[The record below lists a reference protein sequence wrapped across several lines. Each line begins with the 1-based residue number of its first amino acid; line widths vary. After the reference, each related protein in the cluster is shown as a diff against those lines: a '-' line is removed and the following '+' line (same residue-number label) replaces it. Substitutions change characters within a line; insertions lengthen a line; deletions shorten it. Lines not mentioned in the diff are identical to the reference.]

1 MNELLSEKKI
11 IIYGL
16 STETERVISE
26 WNGKYNVVGLLD
38 GFMTEGEQFGYR
50 ILDINEVV
58 RMDNIAI
65 IVVARPG
72 SCKVITKRIGALC
85 REHNVPLFD
94 IRGNDLLE
102 EKKVVYD
109 FKAVS
114 GYTKQELL
122 QAIDESEAVSFDL
135 FDTLLVRNVSSLD
148 DLLSII
154 DIRLR
159 DKNINITDFVNIRTR
174 AEKKLSIGR
183 APRLDKIYGE
193 VLKSTNEL
201 NADAEEL
208 SIIEYAV
215 DLDTI
220 EARREM
226 VTLVNEIIE
235 MGKPVYITS
244 DCYYSKTQL
253 QEILKVIGVNKVTD
267 IIVSCEYDTSK
278 TGNLFEKLIAIA
290 GTKNIIHIGD
300 DIVADEESAKRH
312 GIKAFRIYSA
322 IELLELIGGLNLL
335 YNDQSL
341 SDRIRIGM
349 FTANLFNSPFQ
360 FEDDSKHIKV
370 NSSFDIGYLFA
381 APMVMDF
388 TRWFEEKTIELGIEN
403 RWLCARDGFLLRRLY
418 EVMYPDARV
427 EYFYTSRISAIRAGM
442 DSFEDIEYVDSMKF
456 TGEVEDNLRTRFG
469 IDTACISGDDIDED
483 ESGLLKYVKP
493 IIQNSIVKRENN
505 KKYINSLNV
514 KDGDISLFDFVA
526 KGTSQLY
533 IQKLVNN
540 HIKGLYFMQ
549 LEPQFMK
556 DMNLDIIPFYKEE
569 EREKSAIFEN
579 YYILETLLTSP
590 EASVDEFDENGNPVF
605 AKETRSERDI
615 DCVIKAQ
622 NGIVEYTKKYLQL
635 CPTSAININKKLDEQ
650 FLMLLRHVAINDIDF
665 LRLTVEDPFFNRM
678 TDITDVL

>member
-11 IIYGL
+11 IIYGI
-16 STETERVISE
+16 STETERVLSE

-159 DKNINITDFVNIRTR
+159 DKNINITDFGNIRTR

-183 APRLDKIYGE
+183 APRLDEIYGE
-193 VLKSTNEL
+193 VLNSTNEL
-201 NADAEEL
+201 NADAGEL

-253 QEILKVIGVNKVTD
+253 QEILKIIGVNKVTD

-360 FEDDSKHIKV
+360 FEDDCKYINV
-370 NSSFDIGYLFA
+370 NSSFDIGYLFV

-403 RWLCARDGFLLRRLY
+403 RWLCARDGFLLKRLY
-418 EVMYPDARV
+418 EVMYPDVRA

-469 IDTACISGDDIDED
+469 IDIACISDDDIDED
-483 ESGLLKYVKP
+483 ELGLLKYVKP

-514 KDGDISLFDFVA
+514 SDGDISLFDFVA

-590 EASVDEFDENGNPVF
+590 EASVDEFDDTGTPVF
-605 AKETRSERDI
+605 AIETRSERDI
-615 DCVIKAQ
+615 DCVMKAQ
-622 NGIVEYTKKYLQL
+622 NGIIEYTKKYLQL

>member
-16 STETERVISE
+16 STETERVLIE

-122 QAIDESEAVSFDL
+122 RAIDESEAVSFDL

-193 VLKSTNEL
+193 VLNSTNEL

-253 QEILKVIGVNKVTD
+253 QEILKVIGVDKVTD

-300 DIVADEESAKRH
+300 DTVADEESAKRH

-360 FEDDSKHIKV
+360 FEDDSKYINV
-370 NSSFDIGYLFA
+370 NSPFDIGYLFA

-418 EVMYPDARV
+418 EVMYPDVRV

-442 DSFEDIEYVDSMKF
+442 DSFEDIEHVDSMKF

-469 IDTACISGDDIDED
+469 IDIACISGDDIDED

-569 EREKSAIFEN
+569 EREKSVIFEN

-590 EASVDEFDENGNPVF
+590 EASVDEFDDNGTPVF
-605 AKETRSERDI
+605 AIETRSERDI
-615 DCVIKAQ
+615 DCVMKAQ
-622 NGIVEYTKKYLQL
+622 NGIVEYTKKFLQL

>member
-16 STETERVISE
+16 STETERVLIE

-102 EKKVVYD
+102 EKRVVYD

-193 VLKSTNEL
+193 VLNSTNEL

-300 DIVADEESAKRH
+300 DTVADEESAKRH

-360 FEDDSKHIKV
+360 FEDDSKYINV
-370 NSSFDIGYLFA
+370 NSPFDIGYLFA

-418 EVMYPDARV
+418 EVMYPDVRV

-469 IDTACISGDDIDED
+469 IDIACISGDDIDED

-569 EREKSAIFEN
+569 EREKSVIFEN

-590 EASVDEFDENGNPVF
+590 EASVDEFDDNGTPVF
-605 AKETRSERDI
+605 AIETRSERDI
-615 DCVIKAQ
+615 DCVMKAQ
-622 NGIVEYTKKYLQL
+622 NGIVEYTKKFLQL

>member
-11 IIYGL
+11 IIYGI
-16 STETERVISE
+16 STETERVLSE

-38 GFMTEGEQFGYR
+38 GFMTAGEQFGYR

-58 RMDNIAI
+58 KMDNIAI

-159 DKNINITDFVNIRTR
+159 DKNINITDFGNIRTR

-183 APRLDKIYGE
+183 APRLDEIYGE
-193 VLKSTNEL
+193 VLNSTNEL
-201 NADAEEL
+201 NADAGEL

-253 QEILKVIGVNKVTD
+253 QEILKIIGVNKVTD

-360 FEDDSKHIKV
+360 FEDDCKYINV
-370 NSSFDIGYLFA
+370 NSSFDIGYLFV

-403 RWLCARDGFLLRRLY
+403 RWLCARDGFLLKRLY
-418 EVMYPDARV
+418 EVMYPDVRA

-442 DSFEDIEYVDSMKF
+442 NSHEDIEYVDSMKF

-469 IDTACISGDDIDED
+469 IDTACISDDDIDED
-483 ESGLLKYVKP
+483 ELGLLKYVKP

-514 KDGDISLFDFVA
+514 RDGDISLFDFVA

-533 IQKLVNN
+533 LQKLVNN

-590 EASVDEFDENGNPVF
+590 EASVDEFDDNGAPVF
-605 AKETRSERDI
+605 TIETRSESDI
-615 DCVIKAQ
+615 DCVMKAQ
-622 NGIVEYTKKYLQL
+622 NGIIEYTKKYLQL

>member
-16 STETERVISE
+16 STETERVLSE

-183 APRLDKIYGE
+183 APRLDEIYGE
-193 VLKSTNEL
+193 VLNSTNEL
-201 NADAEEL
+201 NADAGEL

-253 QEILKVIGVNKVTD
+253 QEILRIIGVNKVTD

-360 FEDDSKHIKV
+360 FEDDCKYINV
-370 NSSFDIGYLFA
+370 NSSFDIGYLFV

-403 RWLCARDGFLLRRLY
+403 RWLCARDGFLLKRLY
-418 EVMYPDARV
+418 EVMYPDVRA

-469 IDTACISGDDIDED
+469 IDIACISGDDIDED

-505 KKYINSLNV
+505 KKYINSLNI

-590 EASVDEFDENGNPVF
+590 EASVDEFDDNGTPVF
-605 AKETRSERDI
+605 AIETRSESDI
-615 DCVIKAQ
+615 DCVMKAQ
-622 NGIVEYTKKYLQL
+622 NGIIEYTKKYLQL
-635 CPTSAININKKLDEQ
+635 CPASAININKKLDEQ

>member
-11 IIYGL
+11 IIYGI
-16 STETERVISE
+16 STETERVLSE

-159 DKNINITDFVNIRTR
+159 DKNINITDFGNIRTR

-183 APRLDKIYGE
+183 APRLDEIYGE
-193 VLKSTNEL
+193 VLNSTNEL
-201 NADAEEL
+201 NADAGEL

-253 QEILKVIGVNKVTD
+253 QEILKIIGVNKVTD

-360 FEDDSKHIKV
+360 FEDDCKYINV
-370 NSSFDIGYLFA
+370 NSSFDIGYLFV

-403 RWLCARDGFLLRRLY
+403 RWLCARDGFLLKRLY
-418 EVMYPDARV
+418 EVMYPDVRA

-442 DSFEDIEYVDSMKF
+442 NSHEDIEYVDSMKF

-469 IDTACISGDDIDED
+469 IDIACISDDDIDED
-483 ESGLLKYVKP
+483 ELGLLKYVKP

-514 KDGDISLFDFVA
+514 RDGDISLFDFVA

-590 EASVDEFDENGNPVF
+590 EASVDEFDDTGTPVF
-605 AKETRSERDI
+605 AIETRSERDI
-615 DCVIKAQ
+615 DCVMKAQ
-622 NGIVEYTKKYLQL
+622 NGIIEYTKKYLQL

-650 FLMLLRHVAINDIDF
+650 FLMLLRHVAINDTDF

>member
-16 STETERVISE
+16 STETERVLIE

-122 QAIDESEAVSFDL
+122 RAIDESEAVSFDL

-193 VLKSTNEL
+193 VLNSTNEL

-300 DIVADEESAKRH
+300 DTVADEESAKRH

-360 FEDDSKHIKV
+360 FEDDSKYINV
-370 NSSFDIGYLFA
+370 NSPFDIGYLFA

-418 EVMYPDARV
+418 EVMYPDVRV

-469 IDTACISGDDIDED
+469 IDIACISGDDIDED

-590 EASVDEFDENGNPVF
+590 EASVDEFDDNGTPVF
-605 AKETRSERDI
+605 AIETRSERDI
-615 DCVIKAQ
+615 DCVMKAQ
-622 NGIVEYTKKYLQL
+622 NGIVEYTKKFLQL

-650 FLMLLRHVAINDIDF
+650 FLMLIRHVAINDIDF

>member
-16 STETERVISE
+16 STETERVLSE

-102 EKKVVYD
+102 EKRVVYD

-193 VLKSTNEL
+193 VLNSTNEL
-201 NADAEEL
+201 NTDAKEL

-215 DLDTI
+215 DIDTI

-226 VTLVNEIIE
+226 VTLANEIIK

-253 QEILKVIGVNKVTD
+253 QEILKVIGVDKVTD

-403 RWLCARDGFLLRRLY
+403 RWLCARDGFLLKRLY
-418 EVMYPDARV
+418 EVMYPDVRA

-469 IDTACISGDDIDED
+469 IDIACLSDDDIDED
-483 ESGLLKYVKP
+483 ESGLLKYVRP

-569 EREKSAIFEN
+569 EREKSVIFEN

-590 EASVDEFDENGNPVF
+590 EASVDEFDDNGTPVF
-605 AKETRSERDI
+605 TIETRSKRDI
-615 DCVIKAQ
+615 DCVMKAQ
-622 NGIVEYTKKYLQL
+622 DGIVEYTKKYLQL

>member
-16 STETERVISE
+16 STETERVLIE

-122 QAIDESEAVSFDL
+122 RAIDESEAVSFDL

-193 VLKSTNEL
+193 VLNSTNEL

-290 GTKNIIHIGD
+290 GTKIIIHIGD
-300 DIVADEESAKRH
+300 DTVADEESAKRH

-360 FEDDSKHIKV
+360 FEDDSKYINV
-370 NSSFDIGYLFA
+370 NSPFDIGYLFA

-469 IDTACISGDDIDED
+469 IDIACISGDDIDED

-590 EASVDEFDENGNPVF
+590 EASVDEFDDNGTPVF
-605 AKETRSERDI
+605 AIETRSERDI
-615 DCVIKAQ
+615 DCVMKAQ
-622 NGIVEYTKKYLQL
+622 NGIVEYTKKFLQL

>member
-16 STETERVISE
+16 STETERVLSE

-148 DLLSII
+148 DLLSMI

-159 DKNINITDFVNIRTR
+159 DKNININDFVNIRTR

-183 APRLDKIYGE
+183 APRLDEIYCE
-193 VLKSTNEL
+193 VLNTTGDL
-201 NADAEEL
+201 NADAKEL

-226 VTLVNEIIE
+226 VTLVNEIIK
-235 MGKPVYITS
+235 MGKLVYITS

-253 QEILKVIGVNKVTD
+253 QEILKVIGVDKVTD

-278 TGNLFEKLIAIA
+278 TGNLFEKLIDIA
-290 GTKNIIHIGD
+290 GTKNIIHVGD

-312 GIKAFRIYSA
+312 GIKVFRIYSA

-335 YNDQSL
+335 YNNQSL

-403 RWLCARDGFLLRRLY
+403 RWLCARDGFLLKRLY
-418 EVMYPDARV
+418 EVMYPDVRA

-442 DSFEDIEYVDSMKF
+442 DSLEDIEYVDSMKF

-469 IDTACISGDDIDED
+469 IDIACLSDDDIDED

-590 EASVDEFDENGNPVF
+590 EASVDEFDDNGTPVF
-605 AKETRSERDI
+605 AIETRSERDI
-615 DCVIKAQ
+615 DCVMKAQ
-622 NGIVEYTKKYLQL
+622 NGIIEYTKKYLQL

>member
-16 STETERVISE
+16 STETERVLIE

-102 EKKVVYD
+102 EKRVVYD

-193 VLKSTNEL
+193 VLNSTNEL

-300 DIVADEESAKRH
+300 DTVADEESAKRH

-360 FEDDSKHIKV
+360 FEDDSKYINV
-370 NSSFDIGYLFA
+370 NSPFDIGYLFA

-418 EVMYPDARV
+418 EVMYPDVRV

-442 DSFEDIEYVDSMKF
+442 DSFEDIEHVDSMKF

-469 IDTACISGDDIDED
+469 IDIACISGDDIDED

-505 KKYINSLNV
+505 KKYINSLNI

-590 EASVDEFDENGNPVF
+590 EASVDEFDDNGTPVF
-605 AKETRSERDI
+605 AIETRSERDI
-615 DCVIKAQ
+615 DCVMKAQ
-622 NGIVEYTKKYLQL
+622 NGIVEYTKKFLQL

>member
-16 STETERVISE
+16 STETERVLIE

-122 QAIDESEAVSFDL
+122 RAIDESEAVSFDL

-193 VLKSTNEL
+193 VLNSTNEL

-300 DIVADEESAKRH
+300 DTVADEESAKRH

-360 FEDDSKHIKV
+360 FEDDSKYINV
-370 NSSFDIGYLFA
+370 NSPFDIGYLFA

-418 EVMYPDARV
+418 EVMYPDVRT

-442 DSFEDIEYVDSMKF
+442 DSFEDIEHVDSMKF

-469 IDTACISGDDIDED
+469 IDIACISGDDIDED

-590 EASVDEFDENGNPVF
+590 EASVDEFDDNGTPVF
-605 AKETRSERDI
+605 AIETRSERDI
-615 DCVIKAQ
+615 DCVMKAQ
-622 NGIVEYTKKYLQL
+622 NGIVEYTKKFLQL

-650 FLMLLRHVAINDIDF
+650 FLMLIRHVAINDIDF

>member
-1 MNELLSEKKI
+1 
-11 IIYGL
+11 
-16 STETERVISE
+16 
-26 WNGKYNVVGLLD
+26 
-38 GFMTEGEQFGYR
+38 
-50 ILDINEVV
+50 
-58 RMDNIAI
+58 
-65 IVVARPG
+65 
-72 SCKVITKRIGALC
+72 
-85 REHNVPLFD
+85 
-94 IRGNDLLE
+94 
-102 EKKVVYD
+102 
-109 FKAVS
+109 
-114 GYTKQELL
+114 
-122 QAIDESEAVSFDL
+122 
-135 FDTLLVRNVSSLD
+135 
-148 DLLSII
+148 
-154 DIRLR
+154 
-159 DKNINITDFVNIRTR
+159 
-174 AEKKLSIGR
+174 
-183 APRLDKIYGE
+183 
-193 VLKSTNEL
+193 
-201 NADAEEL
+201 
-208 SIIEYAV
+208 
-215 DLDTI
+215 
-220 EARREM
+220 
-226 VTLVNEIIE
+226 
-235 MGKPVYITS
+235 
-244 DCYYSKTQL
+244 
-253 QEILKVIGVNKVTD
+253 
-267 IIVSCEYDTSK
+267 
-278 TGNLFEKLIAIA
+278 
-290 GTKNIIHIGD
+290 
-300 DIVADEESAKRH
+300 
-312 GIKAFRIYSA
+312 
-322 IELLELIGGLNLL
+322 
-335 YNDQSL
+335 
-341 SDRIRIGM
+341 M

-360 FEDDSKHIKV
+360 FEDDSKYINV

-418 EVMYPDARV
+418 EVMYPDVRT

-442 DSFEDIEYVDSMKF
+442 DSFEDIEHVDSMKF

-469 IDTACISGDDIDED
+469 IDIACISGDDIDED

-569 EREKSAIFEN
+569 EREKSVIFEN

-590 EASVDEFDENGNPVF
+590 EASVDEFDDNGTPVF
-605 AKETRSERDI
+605 AIETRSERDI
-615 DCVIKAQ
+615 DCVMKAQ
-622 NGIVEYTKKYLQL
+622 NGIVEYTKKFLQL

>member
-11 IIYGL
+11 IIYGI
-16 STETERVISE
+16 STETERVLSE

-159 DKNINITDFVNIRTR
+159 DKNINITDFGNIRTR

-193 VLKSTNEL
+193 VLNSTNEL
-201 NADAEEL
+201 NADAGEL

-360 FEDDSKHIKV
+360 FEDDCKYINV
-370 NSSFDIGYLFA
+370 NSSFDIGYLFV

-418 EVMYPDARV
+418 EVMYPDVRA

-442 DSFEDIEYVDSMKF
+442 NSHEDIEYVDSMKF

-469 IDTACISGDDIDED
+469 IDIACISGDDIDED

-514 KDGDISLFDFVA
+514 RDGDISLFDFVA

-533 IQKLVNN
+533 LQKLVNN

-590 EASVDEFDENGNPVF
+590 EASVDEFDDNGAPVF
-605 AKETRSERDI
+605 TIETRSESDI
-615 DCVIKAQ
+615 DCVMKAQ
-622 NGIVEYTKKYLQL
+622 NGIIEYTKKYLQL
-635 CPTSAININKKLDEQ
+635 CPASAININKKLDEQ
-650 FLMLLRHVAINDIDF
+650 FLMLLRHVAINDTDF

>member
-16 STETERVISE
+16 STETERVLSE

-38 GFMTEGEQFGYR
+38 GFMTAGEQFGYR

-94 IRGNDLLE
+94 IHGNDLLE
-102 EKKVVYD
+102 EKRVVYD

-183 APRLDKIYGE
+183 APRLNEIYCE
-193 VLKSTNEL
+193 VLNSTNEL
-201 NADAEEL
+201 NTDAEEL

-215 DLDTI
+215 DIDTI

-226 VTLVNEIIE
+226 VTLANEIIK

-253 QEILKVIGVNKVTD
+253 QEILNVIGVDKVTD

-360 FEDDSKHIKV
+360 FEDESKHIKV

-403 RWLCARDGFLLRRLY
+403 RWLCARDGFLLKRLY
-418 EVMYPDARV
+418 EVMYPDVRA

-469 IDTACISGDDIDED
+469 IDIACLSDDDIDED

-569 EREKSAIFEN
+569 EREKRAIFEN

-590 EASVDEFDENGNPVF
+590 EASVDEFDDNGTPVF
-605 AKETRSERDI
+605 TIETRSKRDI
-615 DCVIKAQ
+615 DCVMKAQ
-622 NGIVEYTKKYLQL
+622 DGIVEYVKKNLKI
-635 CPTSAININKKLDEQ
+635 CPDSAININKKLDEQ
-650 FLMLLRHVAINDIDF
+650 FLVLLRHVEINDTDF
-665 LRLTVEDPFFNRM
+665 LSLTVEDPFFNRM

>member
-16 STETERVISE
+16 STETERVLSE

-135 FDTLLVRNVSSLD
+135 FDTLLVRNVFSFD

-159 DKNINITDFVNIRTR
+159 DKNISITDFANIRTR

-360 FEDDSKHIKV
+360 FEDDRKYINV

-381 APMVMDF
+381 APMIMDF

-403 RWLCARDGFLLRRLY
+403 RWLCARDGFLLKRLY
-418 EVMYPDARV
+418 EVMYPDVRA

-469 IDTACISGDDIDED
+469 IDIACLSDDDIDED

-590 EASVDEFDENGNPVF
+590 EASVDEFDDNGTPVF
-605 AKETRSERDI
+605 AIETRSERDI
-615 DCVIKAQ
+615 DCVMKAQ
-622 NGIVEYTKKYLQL
+622 NGIIEYTKKYLQL